1 MRRKISYFETS
12 GLLLAHT
19 TLLDVS
25 IAYLIGSFNDIA
37 SLVVR

>member
-19 TLLDVS
+19 TMLDVGF
-25 IAYLIGSFNDIA
+25 ANLIGPLNDIA
-37 SLVVR
+37 SLVER